1 VLHLSLSVHQC
12 KIQKRL
18 KFDNFYSRSIGETS
32 RYFLE
37 NDHGKVAIYEAK
49 MDDVDSVSLPD
60 GCFWTILSAAKKNFI
75 WTGDEHGVIFPTCE
89 EILIIGIIC

>member
-1 VLHLSLSVHQC
+1 MSFSWNIRSF
-12 KIQKRL
+12 KNI
-18 KFDNFYSRSIGETS
+18 SRSIGVTS

-49 MDDVDSVSLPD
+49 MEELDSVSLPD

-89 EILIIGIIC
+89 EILIIGKNNPSG